1 MGRHY
6 IYAHLTQSSL
16 IEDVSELFKADMLIP
31 VDIGFLA
38 KELLSME
45 MDWKMMKK
53 LSVIM
58 NICVVFTWTISPSS
72 SSDRSTPSL
81 VRTNLISDVDTIPF
95 PSYVG
100 LHTYLHMINSDT
112 KYECLNTIPFPS

>member
-45 MDWKMMKK
+45 MDWKMIKK
-53 LSVIM
+53 TFCHNEYLCCLHLDHFPKLLIRQI
-58 NICVVFTWTISPSS
+58 NTEPRQNKLDLRRRHHPIPILCRFAHIS
-72 SSDRSTPSL
+72 
-81 VRTNLISDVDTIPF
+81 
-95 PSYVG
+95 SY
-100 LHTYLHMINSDT
+100 D
-112 KYECLNTIPFPS
+112 